1 MLFLANFSQLKGVK
15 MKTLKIKKKHYKRW
29 SEVGPGVYLCDRV
42 ECRYYIVQMSE
53 KEYFKYIQWKGIQIL

>member
-1 MLFLANFSQLKGVK
+1 
-15 MKTLKIKKKHYKRW
+15 MKTLKIKKKRYKQW

-53 KEYFKYIQWKGIQIL
+53 KEYFKYIRWKEV